1 MDKIKNKYNCEKI
14 REDENSSS
22 LVKWYNNVIEKTYSE
37 LNVGDV
43 LRMLRQNLF
52 VDMAVKKSLVM
63 LNNDIFIGEYY
74 DGELLEH
81 ILKTDKNYLKDNID
95 DINLIC
101 EKVIALCKT
110 INDESKNEIL
120 TAIENFKQ

>member
-14 REDENSSS
+14 KEDENSSS
-22 LVKWYNNVIEKTYSE
+22 LVKWYNNVIEKTYNE

-52 VDMAVKKSLVM
+52 IDMAVKKSLVM

-101 EKVIALCKT
+101 EKVIALCKST
-110 INDESKNEIL
+110 DDESKNEIL

>member
-1 MDKIKNKYNCEKI
+1 MDKIKDIYKCNKAD
-14 REDENSSS
+14 EDDNSSS
-22 LVKWYNNVIEKTYSE
+22 LVKWYNNVIEKTYNE
-37 LNVGDV
+37 LDIDDV
-43 LRMLRQNLF
+43 LRMLRQKLF
-52 VDMAVKKSLVM
+52 MDMAVNKSLVM

-110 INDESKNEIL
+110 TNDESKNEIL

>member
-1 MDKIKNKYNCEKI
+1 MDKIKDIYKCEKV
-14 REDENSSS
+14 DENVNFSS
-22 LVKWYNNVIEKTYSE
+22 LVKWYNNVIEKTYNE
-37 LNVGDV
+37 LDIDDV

-95 DINLIC
+95 DINMIC

>member
-1 MDKIKNKYNCEKI
+1 MDKIKDIYKCNKV
-14 REDENSSS
+14 DENANSSS
-22 LVKWYNNVIEKTYSE
+22 LVKWYNNVIEKTYNE
-37 LNVGDV
+37 LDIDDV
-43 LRMLRQNLF
+43 LRMLRQKLF
-52 VDMAVKKSLVM
+52 MDIAVKKSLTM

-101 EKVIALCKT
+101 EKVVVLCKSAD
-110 INDESKNEIL
+110 DESKNEIL